1 MKKWMLALLAIC
13 LIIPIT
19 VLAGDYSK
27 QPVVD
32 IRVQQLGVG
41 DQNDYTKGRGL
52 QEKED
57 DDQDGVYDSGA
68 GGLGGSGY
76 SSSGSSGGAGK
87 SYRTSSG
94 SAANSDAGTFL
105 LFLSFGLFIAS
116 IAGFLYKRRMKGH
129 TPGYP
134 RVKFIRPSV
143 SPAIEIQKYDPGFSE
158 VAFLTWVGEVFLTLN
173 EAWTKQDWSMIRPFE
188 SEELFREHSQQ
199 LDEYTR
205 NGTVNYLEQVA
216 VKDSFLDSFYL
227 EGNHEYLVVK
237 MRTSMVDYVM
247 ETVTGRITAGDKK
260 TRWQMVHTL
269 TFTRSAGTKTKENPG
284 DMHVTNCPNCGA
296 PCKVTSA
303 GECLYCHSVI
313 TTGEYNWVLC
323 RFTGENF

>member
-105 LFLSFGLFIAS
+105 LFLSFGLIIVS

-143 SPAIEIQKYDPGFSE
+143 SPAIEIQKSSPGS
-158 VAFLTWVGEVFLTLN
+158 
-173 EAWTKQDWSMIRPFE
+173 P
-188 SEELFREHSQQ
+188 
-199 LDEYTR
+199 
-205 NGTVNYLEQVA
+205 
-216 VKDSFLDSFYL
+216 
-227 EGNHEYLVVK
+227 
-237 MRTSMVDYVM
+237 
-247 ETVTGRITAGDKK
+247 TA
-260 TRWQMVHTL
+260 RQ
-269 TFTRSAGTKTKENPG
+269 
-284 DMHVTNCPNCGA
+284 
-296 PCKVTSA
+296 
-303 GECLYCHSVI
+303 
-313 TTGEYNWVLC
+313 TTIQIG
-323 RFTGENF
+323 